1 MATEEHVAHFKE
13 LEAGKVYIIDFDRS
27 RRFELG
33 PGSQTAVDLPA
44 TGQHAPL
51 DMKRFDPY
59 SWDVYCVG
67 KVFERIAKVRCQY
80 HGPYVSFSRLTGTI
94 SAQISGRSTA
104 VACAP
109 PHRLACWE

>member
-13 LEAGKVYIIDFDRS
+13 LEAGKAYVIDFDRS
-27 RRFELG
+27 RRFGRG

-44 TGQHAPL
+44 TGQYPPL

-67 KVFERIAKVRCQY
+67 KMFEWIAKVCRQP
-80 HGPYVSFSRLTGTI
+80 HIPVRLLTHSRP
-94 SAQISGRSTA
+94 
-104 VACAP
+104 V
-109 PHRLACWE
+109 